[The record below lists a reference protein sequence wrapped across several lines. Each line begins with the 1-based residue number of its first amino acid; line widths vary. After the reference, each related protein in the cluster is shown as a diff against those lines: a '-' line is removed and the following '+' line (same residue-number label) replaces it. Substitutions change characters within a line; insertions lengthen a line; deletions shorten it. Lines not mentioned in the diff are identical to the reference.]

1 MYNGY
6 TESAE
11 QIARRKARI
20 LKGYRRSGSVDKPAK
35 RSKKSGGR
43 KPSGSLGGDNA

>member
-11 QIARRKARI
+11 QIAQRKARI
-20 LKGYRRSGSVDKPAK
+20 LKGYKPTK
-35 RSKKSGGR
+35 RKKKAGGR
-43 KPSGSLGGDNA
+43 KPSGSLVGS